1 MDYIKSIIKS
11 KLFWS
16 FIISLFLLNHLVSAN
31 KESQQDLLGE
41 YYGSGDYYGQDTVKE
56 RASSDTKHVDI
67 EKIDIPQ
74 EVARKSYDAIN
85 NTKADSLIEYAWT
98 LLGSSYSYGKTGP
111 ESFDCSGYIFHVYDK
126 FNVDLPRSSR
136 TQAQVGEP
144 LKVKHIKKGD
154 LLFFKSPTAGN
165 MNIGHVGIAIED
177 SKDGDVKFIH
187 SSSGRGVVID
197 SLGSRHYGKRF
208 MEARR
213 VLSIPN
219 Q

>member
-31 KESQQDLLGE
+31 KEAQQDLLGE
-41 YYGSGDYYGQDTVKE
+41 YYGSNEYNE
-56 RASSDTKHVDI
+56 SDTSKDVPSYQEPTEI
-67 EKIDIPQ
+67 EIIEIPQ
-74 EVARKSYDAIN
+74 EVIPKSYDAILS
-85 NTKADSLIEYAWT
+85 TKADSLIEYATT

-136 TQAQVGEP
+136 TQAKVGEP
-144 LKVKHIKKGD
+144 LKVKNIKKGD

-177 SKDGDVKFIH
+177 CVNGDVKFIH
-187 SSSGRGVVID
+187 SSTGRGVVVD

-213 VLSIPN
+213 VLSLPN
-219 Q
+219 